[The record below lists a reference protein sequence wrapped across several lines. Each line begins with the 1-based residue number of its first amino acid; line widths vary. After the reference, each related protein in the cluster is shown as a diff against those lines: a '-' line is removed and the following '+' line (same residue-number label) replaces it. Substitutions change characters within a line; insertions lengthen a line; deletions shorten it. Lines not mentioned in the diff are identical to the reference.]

1 MKISVLLHP
10 PHDRILSDNNT
21 DYFVVIVHYLSLFSE
36 LSANCKQ

>member
-1 MKISVLLHP
+1 MKISVLIHP
-10 PHDRILSDNNT
+10 PYDHNLSERNT